1 MAGYDQ
7 TLLLIGTMMTI
18 IRVVNVNN
26 KLNELLARIG
36 RGSSY
41 CSDEPHRPDIFFKS
55 VCLPILLCFT
65 QGLQVSL

>member
-1 MAGYDQ
+1 
-7 TLLLIGTMMTI
+7 MTI

-41 CSDEPHRPDIFFKS
+41 CSDEPRGPDIFCQKCMFAYFVLVYPRLAS
-55 VCLPILLCFT
+55 FFVMHLT
-65 QGLQVSL
+65 NGV